1 MDLPRVEESVES
13 GVGRSGRPRCRR
25 SPRCSLPN
33 RLHLQWERQGP
44 HEGLGVGTE
53 RERERERER
62 EISKTANFEVGESHH
77 PYVLLRS
84 DSFSSSETFEVV
96 SASDTSAKA
105 ETAVDAIFPDDYF
118 LKKNI
123 H

>member
-1 MDLPRVEESVES
+1 MLVTESTAPS
-13 GVGRSGRPRCRR
+13 
-25 SPRCSLPN
+25 
-33 RLHLQWERQGP
+33 
-44 HEGLGVGTE
+44 VGTPRASRRPGGRH

-105 ETAVDAIFPDDYF
+105 ETAEDAIFPDDYF